1 MNFSGKGAP
10 PDSSLA
16 GLKQWRN
23 DMDHSKF
30 FTALRRREIRVFGTS
45 LSKAQVEGINLILA
59 ECSRMGADLGQTA
72 YILATGYGE
81 TGGRMQPVRENMNY
95 SAKSVAKHFGAHRRQ
110 GKTPAQL
117 ARNPK
122 ILANTVYGGE
132 WGLKNL
138 GNRIG
143 TDDGWNFRG
152 ALTSQMTGLRN
163 FNKFG
168 NRLGVDFIGN
178 PELLNDPVMGARSL
192 VQPML
197 EGWATKHKL
206 STFVS
211 GEKRDY
217 LGARK
222 VWGGVDAGKY
232 VGHAKAF
239 DSALIAGGM
248 SVSGDKSEPVR
259 TAPQQ
264 PAAPIPDHVPVVAA
278 KPAGGFFAALMAL
291 FGGRT

>member
-1 MNFSGKGAP
+1 MGQNAAFYTYLRKRQSG
-10 PDSSLA
+10 
-16 GLKQWRN
+16 
-23 DMDHSKF
+23 
-30 FTALRRREIRVFGTS
+30 VFGTR
-45 LSKAQVEGINLILA
+45 LTEGQVAGIGLILS
-59 ECSRMGADLGQTA
+59 ECKYLGADLGQTA

-95 SAKSVAKHFGAHRRQ
+95 SAKAVSKHFGSHRRQ

-122 ILANTVYGGE
+122 LLANTVYGGE

-143 TDDGWNFRG
+143 TEDGWNFRG
-152 ALTSQMTGLRN
+152 ALTGQMTGLHN

-178 PELLNDPVMGARSL
+178 PELLDDPVMGARSL

-197 EGWATKHKL
+197 EGWATGHKL
-206 STFVS
+206 GAYVS
-211 GEKRDY
+211 GSKRNY

-222 VWGGVDAGKY
+222 VWGGVDARKY
-232 VGHAKAF
+232 VAHAKAF
-239 DSALIAGGM
+239 EAALIAGGM
-248 SVSGDKSEPVR
+248 ASGGDKSKPAR
-259 TAPQQ
+259 TAPKQ
-264 PAAPIPDHVPVVAA
+264 PVAPIPDRIPAA
-278 KPAGGFFAALMAL
+278 SPQAPPKGGLWAALAAILKL
-291 FGGRT
+291 FGAKK